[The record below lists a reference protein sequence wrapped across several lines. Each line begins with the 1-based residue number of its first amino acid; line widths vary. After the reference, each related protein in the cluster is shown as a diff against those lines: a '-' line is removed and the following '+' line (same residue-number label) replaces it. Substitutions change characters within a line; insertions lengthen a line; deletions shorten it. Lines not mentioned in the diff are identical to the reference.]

1 MGNMSELKERI
12 RHRLCV
18 ADYHR
23 MAEVGILTATDRV
36 ELIDG
41 EIVDMAPIGSRHAYV
56 VSQLSRFFTLAG
68 EGSCLVSTQ
77 NPIRLG
83 DRSEPQPDI
92 ALLRLG
98 NYMNE
103 LPGPGNVL
111 LIVEVADSSI
121 DYDQGFKLDLYAR
134 HGIPEVWL
142 LDLSG
147 GTLFV
152 YQNPTEGRYQ
162 TTLMPAA
169 GESVK
174 PMLLPSI
181 EWRLGL
187 GKTWSVP
194 Y

>member
-1 MGNMSELKERI
+1 MSELKERI

-23 MAEVGILTATDRV
+23 MAEAGILTATDRV
-36 ELIDG
+36 ELVDG

-56 VSQLSRFFTLAG
+56 VSRLSRFFTLAG
-68 EGSCLVSTQ
+68 EGGCLVSTQ

-92 ALLRLG
+92 ALLRPDD
-98 NYMNE
+98 YMSE
-103 LPGPGNVL
+103 LPGPGDIL
-111 LIVEVADSSI
+111 LVVEVADSSI
-121 DYDQGFKLDLYAR
+121 DYDQGVKLDLYAR

-142 LDLSG
+142 LDLTG
-147 GTLFV
+147 DKLFV
-152 YQNPTEGRYQ
+152 YRDPADGRYK
-162 TTLMPAA
+162 TTLTPAA
-169 GESVK
+169 GDSVT
-174 PMLLPSI
+174 PTLLPSI
-181 EWRLGL
+181 EWRIGP